1 MSQAKLDRSQETVY
15 AQERKEADDQQSAL
29 IASKPFKSQLSL
41 PIKERAAR
49 RSQKRA
55 IQARSNSQL
64 EPINSNE
71 QETLEEYDID
81 FNFQLK
87 NVGEVAAMALLKHRM
102 QHGSITSADVP
113 LAFRRNAA
121 VLRDIKNVALYHQY
135 MKKSFDQKSSSGLY
149 HASMDSRTSRA
160 STAFGWSNSQQ
171 SITKLVKKKK
181 LQITIFKKFLC
192 VCVINLKALLI
203 KIFNRIDFEFLYFS
217 SFFFFLLKFTKILL
231 LQ

>member
-1 MSQAKLDRSQETVY
+1 MSQAKLDISQETVY
-15 AQERKEADDQQSAL
+15 EQDRTEEADQQSAL
-29 IASKPFKSQLSL
+29 IVSKPFKSQLSL

-71 QETLEEYDID
+71 QETLEQEFDID

-135 MKKSFDQKSSSGLY
+135 MKKSVDQKSSSGLY

-171 SITKLVKKKK
+171 SITKLVNKKKEDF
-181 LQITIFKKFLC
+181 LQFLK
-192 VCVINLKALLI
+192 VYVFVSI
-203 KIFNRIDFEFLYFS
+203 
-217 SFFFFLLKFTKILL
+217 
-231 LQ
+231 